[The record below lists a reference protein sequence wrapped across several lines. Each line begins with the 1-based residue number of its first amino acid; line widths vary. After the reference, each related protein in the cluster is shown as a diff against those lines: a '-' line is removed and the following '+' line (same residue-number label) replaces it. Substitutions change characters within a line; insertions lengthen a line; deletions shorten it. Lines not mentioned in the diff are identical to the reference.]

1 MVEESLKR
9 VIYRKVQLFSHSLVA
24 PSQLFFFQIHK
35 YVIQGYVQRDSW
47 PLTRKQWDFVENL
60 KNVEEEEG

>member
-24 PSQLFFFQIHK
+24 PSQLFFFRFINTLSRGTCN
-35 YVIQGYVQRDSW
+35 VIVGR
-47 PLTRKQWDFVENL
+47 
-60 KNVEEEEG
+60 